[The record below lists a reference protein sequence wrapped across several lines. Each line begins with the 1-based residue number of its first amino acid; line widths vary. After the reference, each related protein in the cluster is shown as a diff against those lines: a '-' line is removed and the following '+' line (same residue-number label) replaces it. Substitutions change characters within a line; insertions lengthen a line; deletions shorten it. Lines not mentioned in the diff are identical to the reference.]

1 MQNVDNYIYH
11 HVIIL
16 KMDKNKI
23 FRLLKLF
30 EQDNEMRKKNI
41 NIHYDLSL
49 INVNNQ
55 KMEKKKKSVH
65 KKIYEYLRRQNKMI
79 VTVTNRSNCGD
90 IETTDIH

>member
-1 MQNVDNYIYH
+1 
-11 HVIIL
+11 
-16 KMDKNKI
+16 MDKNKI

-79 VTVTNRSNCGD
+79 VTVTNRLNCGD

>member
-1 MQNVDNYIYH
+1 
-11 HVIIL
+11 
-16 KMDKNKI
+16 MDKNKI

-55 KMEKKKKSVH
+55 KMEKKKSVH

-79 VTVTNRSNCGD
+79 ITVTNRLNCGD
-90 IETTDIH
+90 IETTDTH

>member
-1 MQNVDNYIYH
+1 VQNVDNYIYH

-55 KMEKKKKSVH
+55 KMEKKKNQSTRKYMNICVG
-65 KKIYEYLRRQNKMI
+65 KIK
-79 VTVTNRSNCGD
+79 
-90 IETTDIH
+90 

>member
-1 MQNVDNYIYH
+1 
-11 HVIIL
+11 
-16 KMDKNKI
+16 MDKNKI

-55 KMEKKKKSVH
+55 KMEKKKISPQEN
-65 KKIYEYLRRQNKMI
+65 I
-79 VTVTNRSNCGD
+79 
-90 IETTDIH
+90 